1 MKNEE
6 FGAFMNKKFII
17 AAIICFIIIG
27 FLGWLI
33 VLSDE
38 IQSKKEKEMLPTKI
52 GQKVWT
58 YNMNKYQWREY
69 QKTDDEQSKNEI
81 ILQVQAPEGNGG
93 YTSYNLI
100 TGNAQ
105 VPKEDVW
112 VGEGSQEFL
121 KGKKLY
127 SYYPRTFEYYE
138 IIFNGVKFVPRKL
151 SKDEI
156 KTILKGYDFI
166 YVSDLKKSTVSI
178 PYSKRHNKFAV
189 INDIGDDFYKYYI
202 IPNDSKKM
210 EIGDFSDQFI
220 LKDNNINIK
229 LQRLEGCSKA
239 YPCFDINVK

>member
-1 MKNEE
+1 
-6 FGAFMNKKFII
+6 MNKKFII

-138 IIFNGVKFVPRKL
+138 LIFNGVKFVPRKL

-156 KTILKGYDFI
+156 KILLKGYELI
-166 YVSDLKKSTVSI
+166 YVSELKKASI
-178 PYSKRHNKFAV
+178 SLDFSRRHNKFAV

-202 IPNDSKKM
+202 VPNDSKKM

>member
-1 MKNEE
+1 
-6 FGAFMNKKFII
+6 MNKKYII

-38 IQSKKEKEMLPTKI
+38 AQEKKEREMLPTKI

-138 IIFNGVKFVPRKL
+138 IIFNGVKFVPKKL

-189 INDIGDDFYKYYI
+189 INDIGEDFYKYYI
-202 IPNDSKKM
+202 VPNDSKKM

-220 LKDNNINIK
+220 LKDNDINIK

>member
-1 MKNEE
+1 
-6 FGAFMNKKFII
+6 MNKKFII

-138 IIFNGVKFVPRKL
+138 LIFNGVKFVPRKL

-156 KTILKGYDFI
+156 KTLLKGYELI
-166 YVSDLKKSTVSI
+166 YVSELKKASVSLDF
-178 PYSKRHNKFAV
+178 SRRHNKFAV

-220 LKDNNINIK
+220 LKNNNINIK

>member
-1 MKNEE
+1 
-6 FGAFMNKKFII
+6 MNKKYII

-38 IQSKKEKEMLPTKI
+38 AQEKKEKEMLPTKI

-189 INDIGDDFYKYYI
+189 INDIGEDFYKYYI
-202 IPNDSKKM
+202 VPNDSKKM

-220 LKDNNINIK
+220 LKNNNINIK

>member
-1 MKNEE
+1 
-6 FGAFMNKKFII
+6 MNKKYII

-38 IQSKKEKEMLPTKI
+38 AQEKKEREMLPTKI

-69 QKTDDEQSKNEI
+69 QKTDEEQSKNEI

-189 INDIGDDFYKYYI
+189 INDIGEDFYKYYI
-202 IPNDSKKM
+202 VPNDSKKM

-220 LKDNNINIK
+220 LKDNDINIK

>member
-1 MKNEE
+1 
-6 FGAFMNKKFII
+6 MNKKFII

-138 IIFNGVKFVPRKL
+138 LIFNGVKFVPRKL

-156 KTILKGYDFI
+156 KTLLKGYELI
-166 YVSDLKKSTVSI
+166 YVSELKKASVSLDF
-178 PYSKRHNKFAV
+178 SRRHNKFAI

-239 YPCFDINVK
+239 YPCFAINVK

>member
-1 MKNEE
+1 
-6 FGAFMNKKFII
+6 MNKKYII

-38 IQSKKEKEMLPTKI
+38 AQEKKEREMLPTQI

-166 YVSDLKKSTVSI
+166 YVSDLKKSPVSI

-189 INDIGDDFYKYYI
+189 INDIGDNFYKYYI
-202 IPNDSKKM
+202 VPNDSKKM

>member
-1 MKNEE
+1 
-6 FGAFMNKKFII
+6 MNKKFII

-38 IQSKKEKEMLPTKI
+38 AQEKKEREMLPTKI

-138 IIFNGVKFVPRKL
+138 LIFNGVKFVPRKL

-156 KTILKGYDFI
+156 KTLLKGYELI
-166 YVSDLKKSTVSI
+166 YVSELKKASVSLEF
-178 PYSKRHNKFAV
+178 SRRHNKFAV
-189 INDIGDDFYKYYI
+189 VNDIGDDFYKYYI

-229 LQRLEGCSKA
+229 IQRLEGCSKA

>member
-1 MKNEE
+1 
-6 FGAFMNKKFII
+6 MNKKYII

-38 IQSKKEKEMLPTKI
+38 AQEKKEREMLPTKI

-189 INDIGDDFYKYYI
+189 INDIGDNFYKYYI
-202 IPNDSKKM
+202 VPNDSKKM

-229 LQRLEGCSKA
+229 LQRLEGCSNA

>member
-1 MKNEE
+1 
-6 FGAFMNKKFII
+6 MNKKYII

-38 IQSKKEKEMLPTKI
+38 AQEKKEREMLPTKI

-127 SYYPRTFEYYE
+127 SYYPKTFEYYE

-189 INDIGDDFYKYYI
+189 INDIGEDFYKYYI
-202 IPNDSKKM
+202 VPNDSKKM

>member
-1 MKNEE
+1 
-6 FGAFMNKKFII
+6 MNKQYII

-38 IQSKKEKEMLPTKI
+38 AQEKKEREMLPTKI

-156 KTILKGYDFI
+156 KTILKGYNFI

-189 INDIGDDFYKYYI
+189 INDIGDNFYKYYI
-202 IPNDSKKM
+202 VPNDSKKM
-210 EIGDFSDQFI
+210 EIGNFSDQFI
-220 LKDNNINIK
+220 LKNNNINIK

>member
-1 MKNEE
+1 
-6 FGAFMNKKFII
+6 MNKKFII

-138 IIFNGVKFVPRKL
+138 LIFNGVKFVPRKL

-156 KTILKGYDFI
+156 KTLLKGYELI
-166 YVSDLKKSTVSI
+166 YVSEFKKAPISLDFSR
-178 PYSKRHNKFAV
+178 RHNKFAV

>member
-1 MKNEE
+1 MK
-6 FGAFMNKKFII
+6 KKYII

-38 IQSKKEKEMLPTKI
+38 AQEKKEREMLPTKI

-105 VPKEDVW
+105 VPKENVW

-189 INDIGDDFYKYYI
+189 INDIGDNFYKYYI
-202 IPNDSKKM
+202 VPNDSKKM

-220 LKDNNINIK
+220 LKNNNINIK

>member
-1 MKNEE
+1 
-6 FGAFMNKKFII
+6 MNKKYII

-38 IQSKKEKEMLPTKI
+38 AQEKKEKEMLPTKI
-52 GQKVWT
+52 GQKIWT

-189 INDIGDDFYKYYI
+189 INDIGEDFYKYYI
-202 IPNDSKKM
+202 VPNDSKKM
-210 EIGDFSDQFI
+210 EIGDFSDLFI
-220 LKDNNINIK
+220 LKDNDINIK

>member
-1 MKNEE
+1 
-6 FGAFMNKKFII
+6 MNKKFII

-138 IIFNGVKFVPRKL
+138 LIFNGVKFVPRKL

-156 KTILKGYDFI
+156 KTLLKGYELI
-166 YVSDLKKSTVSI
+166 YVSELKKASI
-178 PYSKRHNKFAV
+178 SLDFSRRHNKFAV

-220 LKDNNINIK
+220 LKNNNINIK

>member
-1 MKNEE
+1 
-6 FGAFMNKKFII
+6 MNKKYII

-38 IQSKKEKEMLPTKI
+38 AQEKKEREMLPTKI

-138 IIFNGVKFVPRKL
+138 IIFNGVKFIPRKL

-189 INDIGDDFYKYYI
+189 INDIGDNFYKYYI
-202 IPNDSKKM
+202 VPNDSKKM

-220 LKDNNINIK
+220 LKNNNINIK
-229 LQRLEGCSKA
+229 LQRLEGCSKGFRF
-239 YPCFDINVK
+239 FDINVK

>member
-1 MKNEE
+1 
-6 FGAFMNKKFII
+6 MNKKFII

-127 SYYPRTFEYYE
+127 SYYPKTFEYYE
-138 IIFNGVKFVPRKL
+138 LIFNGVKFVPRKL

-156 KTILKGYDFI
+156 KILLKGYELI
-166 YVSDLKKSTVSI
+166 YVSELKKASVSLDF
-178 PYSKRHNKFAV
+178 SRRHNKFAV

>member
-1 MKNEE
+1 
-6 FGAFMNKKFII
+6 MNKKFII

-38 IQSKKEKEMLPTKI
+38 AQEKKEREMLPTKI

-121 KGKKLY
+121 KGKRLY

-156 KTILKGYDFI
+156 KTLLKGYELI
-166 YVSDLKKSTVSI
+166 YVSELKKASI
-178 PYSKRHNKFAV
+178 SLDFSRRHNKFAV

-229 LQRLEGCSKA
+229 IQRLEGCSKA

>member
-1 MKNEE
+1 
-6 FGAFMNKKFII
+6 MNKKYII

-38 IQSKKEKEMLPTKI
+38 AQEKKEREMLPTKI

-156 KTILKGYDFI
+156 KTILKGYDFV

-189 INDIGDDFYKYYI
+189 INDIGDNFYKYYI
-202 IPNDSKKM
+202 VPNDSKKM

-220 LKDNNINIK
+220 LKDNDINIK

>member
-1 MKNEE
+1 
-6 FGAFMNKKFII
+6 MNKKYII

-38 IQSKKEKEMLPTKI
+38 AQEKKEREMLPTKI

-189 INDIGDDFYKYYI
+189 INDIGDNFYKYYI
-202 IPNDSKKM
+202 VPNDSKKM
-210 EIGDFSDQFI
+210 EIGDFSNQFI

>member
-1 MKNEE
+1 
-6 FGAFMNKKFII
+6 MNKKYII

-38 IQSKKEKEMLPTKI
+38 AQEKKEREMLPTKI

-105 VPKEDVW
+105 VPKENVW

-189 INDIGDDFYKYYI
+189 INDIGDNFYKYYI
-202 IPNDSKKM
+202 VPNDSKKM

-220 LKDNNINIK
+220 LKNNNINIK

>member
-1 MKNEE
+1 
-6 FGAFMNKKFII
+6 MNKKYII

-33 VLSDE
+33 VISDE
-38 IQSKKEKEMLPTKI
+38 AQEKKEREMLPTKI

-189 INDIGDDFYKYYI
+189 INDIGDNFYKYYI
-202 IPNDSKKM
+202 VPNDSKKM

-220 LKDNNINIK
+220 LKNNNINIK
-229 LQRLEGCSKA
+229 IQRLEGCSKA
-239 YPCFDINVK
+239 YPCFDINIK

>member
-1 MKNEE
+1 
-6 FGAFMNKKFII
+6 MNKKYII

-38 IQSKKEKEMLPTKI
+38 AQEKKEREMLPTKI

-189 INDIGDDFYKYYI
+189 INDIGDNFYKYYI
-202 IPNDSKKM
+202 VPNDSKKM

-220 LKDNNINIK
+220 LKDNDINIK

>member
-1 MKNEE
+1 
-6 FGAFMNKKFII
+6 MNKKYII

-38 IQSKKEKEMLPTKI
+38 AQEKKEREMLPTKI

-189 INDIGDDFYKYYI
+189 INDIGEDFYKYYI
-202 IPNDSKKM
+202 VPNDSKKM
-210 EIGDFSDQFI
+210 EIGDFSDLFI
-220 LKDNNINIK
+220 LKDNDINIK

>member
-1 MKNEE
+1 
-6 FGAFMNKKFII
+6 MNKKFII

-38 IQSKKEKEMLPTKI
+38 AQEKKEKEMLPTKI

-138 IIFNGVKFVPRKL
+138 LIFNGVKFVPRKL

-156 KTILKGYDFI
+156 KTLLKGYELI
-166 YVSDLKKSTVSI
+166 YVSELKKASI
-178 PYSKRHNKFAV
+178 SLDFSRRHNKFAV

>member
-1 MKNEE
+1 
-6 FGAFMNKKFII
+6 MNKKYII

-38 IQSKKEKEMLPTKI
+38 AQEKKEREMLPTKI

-189 INDIGDDFYKYYI
+189 INDIGEDFYKYYI
-202 IPNDSKKM
+202 VPNDSKKM

-220 LKDNNINIK
+220 LKDNDINIK

-239 YPCFDINVK
+239 YPCFEINVK

>member
-1 MKNEE
+1 
-6 FGAFMNKKFII
+6 MNKKYII

-38 IQSKKEKEMLPTKI
+38 AQEKKEREMLPTKI

-138 IIFNGVKFVPRKL
+138 IIFNGVKFIPRKL

-189 INDIGDDFYKYYI
+189 INDIGDNFYKYYI
-202 IPNDSKKM
+202 VPNDSKKM

-220 LKDNNINIK
+220 LKDNDINIK

>member
-1 MKNEE
+1 
-6 FGAFMNKKFII
+6 MNKKYII

-38 IQSKKEKEMLPTKI
+38 AQEKKEREMLPTKI

-178 PYSKRHNKFAV
+178 PYYKRHNKFAV
-189 INDIGDDFYKYYI
+189 INDIGDNFYKYYI
-202 IPNDSKKM
+202 VPNDSKKM

>member
-1 MKNEE
+1 
-6 FGAFMNKKFII
+6 MNKKYII

-38 IQSKKEKEMLPTKI
+38 AQEKKEREMLPTKI
-52 GQKVWT
+52 GQKIWT

-189 INDIGDDFYKYYI
+189 INDIGEDFYKYYI
-202 IPNDSKKM
+202 VPNDSKKM

-220 LKDNNINIK
+220 LKDNDINIK
-229 LQRLEGCSKA
+229 LQRLEGCSEA

>member
-1 MKNEE
+1 MKNKE
-6 FGAFMNKKFII
+6 FGAFMNKKYII

-38 IQSKKEKEMLPTKI
+38 AQEKKEREMLPTQI

-138 IIFNGVKFVPRKL
+138 IIFNGVKFMPRKL

-189 INDIGDDFYKYYI
+189 INDIGDNFYKYYI
-202 IPNDSKKM
+202 VPNDSKKM

-220 LKDNNINIK
+220 LKNNNINIK

>member
-1 MKNEE
+1 
-6 FGAFMNKKFII
+6 MNKKYII

-38 IQSKKEKEMLPTKI
+38 AQEKKEREMLPTKI

-127 SYYPRTFEYYE
+127 SYYPKTFEYYE

-189 INDIGDDFYKYYI
+189 INDIGDNFYKYYI
-202 IPNDSKKM
+202 VPNNSKKM
-210 EIGDFSDQFI
+210 DIGDFSDQFI

>member
-1 MKNEE
+1 
-6 FGAFMNKKFII
+6 MNKKYII

-38 IQSKKEKEMLPTKI
+38 AQEKKEREMLPTKI

-69 QKTDDEQSKNEI
+69 QKTDNEQSKNEI

-100 TGNAQ
+100 SGNAQ

-189 INDIGDDFYKYYI
+189 INDIGDNFYKYYI
-202 IPNDSKKM
+202 VPNDSKKM

-229 LQRLEGCSKA
+229 IQRLEGCSKA

>member
-1 MKNEE
+1 
-6 FGAFMNKKFII
+6 MNKKYII

-38 IQSKKEKEMLPTKI
+38 AQEKKEREMLPTPI

-69 QKTDDEQSKNEI
+69 PKTDDEQTKNEI

-121 KGKKLY
+121 KGKRLY

-138 IIFNGVKFVPRKL
+138 LIFNGVKFVPRKL

-156 KTILKGYDFI
+156 KTLLKGYELI
-166 YVSDLKKSTVSI
+166 YVSELKKASVSLDF
-178 PYSKRHNKFAV
+178 SRRHNKFAV

-229 LQRLEGCSKA
+229 IQRLEGCSKA

>member
-1 MKNEE
+1 
-6 FGAFMNKKFII
+6 MNKKYII

-33 VLSDE
+33 VISDE
-38 IQSKKEKEMLPTKI
+38 AQEKKEREMLPTKI

-138 IIFNGVKFVPRKL
+138 IIFNGVKFVPKKL

-189 INDIGDDFYKYYI
+189 INDIGDNFYKYYI
-202 IPNDSKKM
+202 VPNDSKKM

-220 LKDNNINIK
+220 LKNNNINIK

>member
-1 MKNEE
+1 
-6 FGAFMNKKFII
+6 MNKKYII

-38 IQSKKEKEMLPTKI
+38 AQEKKEREMLPTKI

-189 INDIGDDFYKYYI
+189 INDIGDNFYKYYI
-202 IPNDSKKM
+202 VPNDSKKM

-239 YPCFDINVK
+239 YPCFDVNVK

>member
-1 MKNEE
+1 
-6 FGAFMNKKFII
+6 MNKKYII

-33 VLSDE
+33 VISDE
-38 IQSKKEKEMLPTKI
+38 AQEKKEREMLPTKI

-127 SYYPRTFEYYE
+127 SYYPKTFEYYE

-189 INDIGDDFYKYYI
+189 INDIGDNFYKYYI
-202 IPNDSKKM
+202 VPNDSKKM
-210 EIGDFSDQFI
+210 EIGNFSDQFI

>member
-1 MKNEE
+1 
-6 FGAFMNKKFII
+6 MNKKYII

-38 IQSKKEKEMLPTKI
+38 AQEKKEREMLPIKI

-189 INDIGDDFYKYYI
+189 INDIGDNFYKYYI
-202 IPNDSKKM
+202 VPNDSKKM

>member
-1 MKNEE
+1 
-6 FGAFMNKKFII
+6 MNKKYII

-38 IQSKKEKEMLPTKI
+38 AQEKKEKEMLPTKI

-189 INDIGDDFYKYYI
+189 INDIGDNFYKYYI
-202 IPNDSKKM
+202 VPNDSKKM

>member
-1 MKNEE
+1 
-6 FGAFMNKKFII
+6 MNKKYII

-38 IQSKKEKEMLPTKI
+38 AQEKKEREMLPTKI

-105 VPKEDVW
+105 IPKEDVW

-189 INDIGDDFYKYYI
+189 INDIGDNFYKYYI
-202 IPNDSKKM
+202 VPNDSKKM